1 MNIAFII
8 EEFPALSET
17 FILNQITGLLDLG
30 HKVNIFAITNPGD
43 KKIHQDVK
51 KYDLMDKTHYL
62 PQIPKNIIIR
72 FLKALL
78 LIIKNLHRNPGLIT
92 NALNFLKN
100 GKGSLSFRNLYFVIP
115 FLDEDYDII
124 QCHFGPNGNI
134 GARLKQI
141 GIKGKL
147 VTMFHGYDI
156 RLGLREGKDIYSQLF
171 ELGDTFLSISDYNR
185 RNLILLGADPEKII
199 FHPVGIDTDKY
210 PFKWNSAQA
219 EYSKDI
225 TIITVARLCEG
236 KGLQYGIRAIR
247 KLLDQKPGLHLKY
260 NIIGV
265 GPLENQLNS
274 LVRELDLNTVVHFL
288 GPMEEEEVRR
298 NLQLA
303 HIFLLPSI
311 AEALPVVLM
320 EALSTGLPVVATT
333 VGSIS
338 QLIMNEKTGFL
349 VPPKDIDALSDRLIY
364 LIENPELW
372 PQMGQRGCELIKK
385 NYDIK
390 ILNKQL
396 TQIYSQL
403 LSVT

>member
-30 HKVNIFAITNPGD
+30 HRVDIFAKTNPGEE
-43 KKIHQDVK
+43 KVHQDVK

-62 PQIPKNIIIR
+62 LQVPQNMIIR

-78 LIIKNLHRNPGLIT
+78 LIIKNLHRNPCLIIK
-92 NALNFLKN
+92 ALNFLKR
-100 GKGSLSFRNLYFVIP
+100 GKDSLFLRNLYYVIP
-115 FLDEDYDII
+115 FLDNDYDII

-141 GIKGKL
+141 GLKGKL

-156 RLGLREGKDIYSQLF
+156 RLGLEKGKDFYSQLF
-171 ELGDTFLSISDYNR
+171 EFGNTFLSISDYNH
-185 RNLILLGADPEKII
+185 RNLICLGADPKKIV

-210 PFKWNSAQA
+210 PFKWNQA
-219 EYSKDI
+219 KTEDSKDI
-225 TIITVARLCEG
+225 TIITVARLCED
-236 KGLQYGIRAIR
+236 KGLQYGIRAIK
-247 KLLDQKPGLHLKY
+247 KLQDQKPELHLKY
-260 NIIGV
+260 NIIGA
-265 GPLENQLNS
+265 GPLENRLNS
-274 LVRELDLNTVVHFL
+274 LVRELNLNTVVHFL
-288 GPMEEEEVRR
+288 GPMEEEGVRR
-298 NLQLA
+298 NMQSA
-303 HIFLLPSI
+303 HIYLLPSV

-338 QLIMNEKTGFL
+338 QLIMNGKTGFL
-349 VPPKDIDALSDRLIY
+349 VPPRDIDALSDRLIY
-364 LIENPELW
+364 LIEHPELW
-372 PQMGQRGCELIKK
+372 PQMGQRGSEFIKK

-390 ILNKQL
+390 ILNKRL

-403 LSVT
+403 LSTT

>member
-8 EEFPALSET
+8 GGFPTLSET

-30 HKVNIFAITNPGD
+30 HKVDIFASTNPAEE
-43 KKIHQDVK
+43 KIHQDVRR
-51 KYDLMDKTHYL
+51 YNLMDKTHYL
-62 PQIPKNIIIR
+62 LQVPEKKITRLLQ
-72 FLKALL
+72 ALL
-78 LIIKNLHRNPGLIT
+78 FIIKKLHKNPGLIIK
-92 NALNFLKN
+92 ALNFIKH
-100 GKGSLSFRNLYFVIP
+100 GKDSLSFRNLYCVIP
-115 FLDEDYDII
+115 FLDNDYDII

-134 GARLKQI
+134 GARLKKI
-141 GIKGKL
+141 GLKGKL

-156 RLGLREGKDIYSQLF
+156 RLGLKEGKDIYSQLF
-171 ELGDTFLSISDYNR
+171 EFGDTFLSISDYNH
-185 RNLILLGADPEKII
+185 RNLICLGADPKKIVY
-199 FHPVGIDTDKY
+199 HPVGIDIDKY
-210 PFKWNSAQA
+210 PFKWNSAKA

-225 TIITVARLCEG
+225 NIITVARLCEE
-236 KGLQYGIRAIR
+236 KGIQYGIRAIR
-247 KLLDQKPGLHLKY
+247 TLLDQKCELQLKY
-260 NIIGV
+260 NIIGG

-274 LVRELDLNTVVHFL
+274 LVRELKLNTVVHFL
-288 GPMEEEEVRR
+288 GPMDEEGIRR

-320 EALSTGLPVVATT
+320 EAQATGLPVVATT

-338 QLIMNEKTGFL
+338 QLIMNGKTGFL

-364 LIENPELW
+364 LIEHPELW
-372 PQMGQRGCELIKK
+372 PQMGQRGREFIKES
-385 NYDIK
+385 YDNK